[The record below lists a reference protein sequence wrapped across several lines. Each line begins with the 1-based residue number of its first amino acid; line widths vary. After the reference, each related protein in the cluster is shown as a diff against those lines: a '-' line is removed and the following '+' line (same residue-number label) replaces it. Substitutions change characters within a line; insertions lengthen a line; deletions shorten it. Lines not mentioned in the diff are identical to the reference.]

1 MTLKRNEILGI
12 CLIFLGFLVLLVGEI
27 TNLER
32 LYLFN
37 TIYINQVLM
46 LCTFY
51 LSLFIIFILNRQS
64 KFIHWLLFLL
74 PISLSL
80 IWSDNYV
87 YGIFKLGNLYISSF
101 ISLSFFMLAIKLNNL
116 KFFINTLITMLFF
129 LLFIAIIY
137 KSQVGFFDRNQLF
150 FLSGPIVF
158 GRLMGVGAALS
169 LIGIHSLKNKILFS
183 IFTLAVIWTA
193 SKGPIIALLITWLT
207 YFLFKMS
214 YKEKAF
220 SLFAIFV
227 ISIPLINNLNIIQD
241 VGLSRVIDAFN
252 YMFLGNLDD
261 SVSHSI
267 SIRQSIMYQS
277 IDLFLQNPFFGVGVG
292 GWAANISNEGLIY
305 PHNFFLE
312 VFSEG
317 GLLLGG
323 LFCVP
328 YVIFLLKPNSVLFYA
343 VLFLLISQL
352 FSGDILDSRY
362 WLVFSILS
370 FVFYRYNYFIINRI
384 R

>member
-1 MTLKRNEILGI
+1 
-12 CLIFLGFLVLLVGEI
+12 
-27 TNLER
+27 
-32 LYLFN
+32 
-37 TIYINQVLM
+37 
-46 LCTFY
+46 
-51 LSLFIIFILNRQS
+51 
-64 KFIHWLLFLL
+64 
-74 PISLSL
+74 
-80 IWSDNYV
+80 
-87 YGIFKLGNLYISSF
+87 
-101 ISLSFFMLAIKLNNL
+101 
-116 KFFINTLITMLFF
+116 MLFF

-227 ISIPLINNLNIIQD
+227 ISIPLINNLYIIQD
-241 VGLSRVIDAFN
+241 FGLSRVIDAFN

-261 SVSHSI
+261 GVSHSI

-277 IDLFLQNPFFGVGVG
+277 IDLFLQHPFFGVGVG

-328 YVIFLLKPNSVLFYA
+328 YLIFLAKPYSVMFYS

-362 WLVFSILS
+362 WLIFSVLS
-370 FVFYRYNYFIINRI
+370 FVFYRYNDDKINEI
-384 R
+384 K